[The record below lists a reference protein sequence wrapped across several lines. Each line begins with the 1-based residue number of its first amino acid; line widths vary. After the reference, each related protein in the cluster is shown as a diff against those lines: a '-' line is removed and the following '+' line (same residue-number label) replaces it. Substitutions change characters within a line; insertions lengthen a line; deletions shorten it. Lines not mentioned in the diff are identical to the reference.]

1 VKKKLTSLDIRLQFA
16 LVVILLVAVGVGGY
30 SFVVAPLGTQTLN
43 LQNQVNAEQTQVVT
57 RRAELKDGQHPP
69 AIQVADIF
77 KLSRAMPDT
86 VDMPGI
92 ILTLSNVAQEAGISF
107 DSIEPVLDATP
118 PTGPYQTVRV
128 HLFFSGDFY
137 GLSDFLYRL
146 RSLVTVRGGK
156 LNADGRLF
164 NVGSVSFDVL
174 ANSFPQISAELYV
187 DAYQYSGGS
196 GGGSGSGTTTTT
208 PAAPTSTDSTATATT
223 PDSSSTSLP
232 SDASATGA
240 QP

>member
-1 VKKKLTSLDIRLQFA
+1 VKKRLASLDVRLQFA
-16 LVVILLVAVGVGGY
+16 LVVILLVAVAAGGY
-30 SFVVAPLGTQTLN
+30 SFMVAPLGTQTLS
-43 LQNQVNAEQTQVVT
+43 LQKQVNNEQTLVLT

-86 VDMPGI
+86 EDMPGI

-107 DSIEPVLDATP
+107 DSIEPVLDAAP
-118 PTGPYQTVRV
+118 ATGSYQTVRV
-128 HLFFSGDFY
+128 HLFFNGDFY

-146 RSLVTVRGGK
+146 RSLVTVRGGT
-156 LNADGRLF
+156 LNAEGRLF
-164 NVGSVSFDVL
+164 NVDYVAFDVL

-187 DAYQYSGGS
+187 DAYLYGNGT
-196 GGGSGSGTTTTT
+196 GTTTAT
-208 PAAPTSTDSTATATT
+208 PAAPTTTDSTTTT
-223 PDSSSTSLP
+223 PDSSSSDGLP
-232 SDASATGA
+232 SDATATGA